1 MVLSDIRMPGGTD
14 GIALARQL
22 RERHPGLPVLLM
34 TGYTA
39 ELEEA
44 GAAGLEVLAKP
55 VPLQQM
61 LDAISA
67 ALARST

>member
-1 MVLSDIRMPGGTD
+1 MGSP
-14 GIALARQL
+14 LARQL

-44 GAAGLEVLAKP
+44 RAAGLEVLAKP
-55 VPLQQM
+55 VPPQQM

-67 ALARST
+67 ALARGT